1 MALRAYKLSLR
12 LFFRFGGISVACA
25 LVLCATN
32 AHAADWWF
40 FKSHAQKLL
49 EEAQDARGR
58 GEYARATD
66 LLDAASQ
73 EVDRPLPRISYE
85 RGLIAKE
92 LGHLDVA
99 LDQLARAA
107 DGDPE
112 SDARIDAAAVLVELG
127 RFPDAVAALRQS
139 ADERGSSFPLDVL
152 TSDAR
157 FAKIRSFTPYLE
169 LVNQVRDEQAGPLGR
184 ILLRLERIE
193 ESARAVRD
201 TFDELAL
208 AMSYIARVLGA
219 VSAALLVFVFFALL
233 MTFGVRQLG
242 LLEAPWTLVLG
253 VLTASIIWSWGA
265 SVATLGESHGLRTI
279 AGGVAIIFAPWL
291 VVVGARYGMR
301 RLEERRRG
309 DPFRGEEL
317 PATLALIDELAKS
330 ARQLLDAVPAD
341 KEVAERRVTAARKAL
356 RQRLRVPRW
365 PALR

>member
-1 MALRAYKLSLR
+1 MLSA
-12 LFFRFGGISVACA
+12 S
-25 LVLCATN
+25 TS

-49 EEAQDARGR
+49 EEAQDARAR
-58 GEYARATD
+58 GEHARASE
-66 LLDAASQ
+66 LLTAAEQ
-73 EVDRPLPRISYE
+73 EIDRPLPRIAYE

-99 LDQLARAA
+99 LDELTRAA

-112 SDARIDAAAVLVELG
+112 SDARIDAAGILVELG

-139 ADERGSSFPLDVL
+139 ADERGSSFPLEVL
-152 TSDAR
+152 TNDAR
-157 FAKIRSFTPYLE
+157 FAKIRSFQPFID

-193 ESARAVRD
+193 ESARTVRD

-208 AMSYIARVLGA
+208 AASYVSRVLGA
-219 VSAALLVFVFFALL
+219 VSASLLIFVFLALL

-253 VLTASIIWSWGA
+253 TLVASIIWSWGA
-265 SVATLGESHGLRTI
+265 SVATLGESHGLQTI
-279 AGGVAIIFAPWL
+279 FAGVAIVFTPWL
-291 VVVGARYGMR
+291 AVTGVRYGVR
-301 RLEERRRG
+301 RLEEKRRG

-317 PATLALIDELAKS
+317 RTTLALIDELSKS
-330 ARQLLDAVPAD
+330 AHQLLEAPATE
-341 KEVAERRVTAARKAL
+341 KEVSERRVTAARKAL
-356 RQRLRVPRW
+356 DQRLNRKW
-365 PALR
+365 WALR